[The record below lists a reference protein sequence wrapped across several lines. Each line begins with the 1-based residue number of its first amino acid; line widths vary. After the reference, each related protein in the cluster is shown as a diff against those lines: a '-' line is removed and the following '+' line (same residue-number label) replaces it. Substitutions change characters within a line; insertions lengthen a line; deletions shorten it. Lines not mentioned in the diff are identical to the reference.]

1 MYLYIY
7 CGGILFRILNGYDV
21 NGYGLNFYIVNMNYR
36 RNFNILK

>member
-7 CGGILFRILNGYDV
+7 CGGILFWFLNGYDV
-21 NGYGLNFYIVNMNYR
+21 NGYGLNFYNINMNYR